1 MLNYILIGVIVV
13 LVIGALMFGLDKLF
27 EAFKNILP
35 RLVIG
40 GVFRLYSFAIIASLI
55 PEPDTNFVPSV

>member
-40 GVFRLYSFAIIASLI
+40 GVFRL
-55 PEPDTNFVPSV
+55 